1 MQPRKSRVSARPRR
15 PRHFRG
21 SNPGRRCL
29 RRRKHHRRDARH
41 GQGLLR
47 ASGGRVGYAVTAGC
61 ALGPCS
67 LARLAGT
74 PPPHADLVRGA
85 CFDLARGSSFSCFGV
100 RPATLANLSFEL
112 VLGAVA
118 VLHRSVPPAQA
129 WRVPLLCIQRQQGVS
144 TILACGCAWHVAA
157 QLCGV
162 VTAGDFAGYRA
173 RWTPATCG
181 RGESAVVFDV
191 TLRRRRFR
199 QGKAYGPS
207 VLVTGSAPVLNGAS
221 ALTQSL
227 TSVALTLISVRT
239 CCVLQGEVRTLI

>member
-1 MQPRKSRVSARPRR
+1 MS
-15 PRHFRG
+15 
-21 SNPGRRCL
+21 
-29 RRRKHHRRDARH
+29 
-41 GQGLLR
+41 
-47 ASGGRVGYAVTAGC
+47 
-61 ALGPCS
+61 
-67 LARLAGT
+67 
-74 PPPHADLVRGA
+74 
-85 CFDLARGSSFSCFGV
+85 
-100 RPATLANLSFEL
+100 
-112 VLGAVA
+112 VLQC
-118 VLHRSVPPAQA
+118 SVPTAQA

-239 CCVLQGEVRTLI
+239 CCVLHGEVRTLIWSFAQNFGRQAVRVAVRICVRIGLCEPRNPVRNGDRKKPGARPGRGWSGGGGQAGGGRPRARASITSLQTASRPAR